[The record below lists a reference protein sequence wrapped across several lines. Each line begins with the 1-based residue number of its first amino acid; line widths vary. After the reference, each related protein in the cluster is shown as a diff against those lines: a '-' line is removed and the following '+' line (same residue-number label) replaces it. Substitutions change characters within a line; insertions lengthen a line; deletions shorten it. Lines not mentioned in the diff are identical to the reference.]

1 MLVQRTVL
9 TGWLLLV
16 GNDASSLFLR
26 LVTALVVS
34 VFSLAALLVCMPYR
48 RRIDFGLAASGQML
62 LVCVFLG
69 GILVRLYE
77 DIANDPAIGSPEVA
91 YRFLGLRSSEDAV
104 TMMIIV
110 AFFKLF
116 AFAATLVA
124 QSFVH
129 ARQLKLEAKWSCCT
143 LEPPTVRWKLDGIYA
158 AFLSHYKVESASDAR
173 YIHDTLRKI
182 LRAQIF
188 LDSSSLKDLRHLISE
203 GLCNADVFIMILTDG
218 VLTRP
223 WCLLELFEAK
233 TREIPIVLLNVE
245 GGNFDLTK
253 MEAFI
258 TDLQDEMGQSNPAG
272 LELLEQELHPTPL
285 STLKSTVLEVLQN
298 EFAANNTVLTWNS
311 SAGDRAMLA
320 AFKDLI
326 ERMGEVTKRK
336 IVWQPARKGMPLPW
350 AVNAIQHENE
360 VPLSTGII
368 PIKKSIEFS
377 KGASS
382 DVACVVISETVRGHL
397 TTSTRLLRDNL
408 LTRFTNSQAYYSS
421 ASVLAAE
428 IARGVDRPVHR
439 GGDKESLEMIQA
451 ASCVVVLLTKN
462 LVVSPRCVAELFTAL
477 KADLP
482 LITVLLDQGGYSF
495 EDTRRRLNSD
505 LESWTKDL
513 PNEDLLVHAKEI
525 LGDQIDLSH
534 VQKSIYSSITSVIAT
549 TWVPHGS
556 RNQFVAAVND
566 ICAQI
571 PPKTKMNGPASPR
584 LTRRRRASV
593 TLGRWESMVEAQQP
607 TTPMTKIA
615 SADMVVRSKNCY
627 SST

>member
-1 MLVQRTVL
+1 
-9 TGWLLLV
+9 
-16 GNDASSLFLR
+16 
-26 LVTALVVS
+26 
-34 VFSLAALLVCMPYR
+34 
-48 RRIDFGLAASGQML
+48 
-62 LVCVFLG
+62 
-69 GILVRLYE
+69 
-77 DIANDPAIGSPEVA
+77 
-91 YRFLGLRSSEDAV
+91 
-104 TMMIIV
+104 MMIIV

-182 LRAQIF
+182 LRVQIF
-188 LDSSSLKDLRHLISE
+188 LDSSSLKDLRRLISE

-233 TREIPIVLLNVE
+233 TRAIPIVLLNVV

-253 MEAFI
+253 MKAFI
-258 TDLQDEMGQSNPAG
+258 TDLEGEMGHANPAG
-272 LELLEQELHPTPL
+272 LELMEQELHPTPL
-285 STLKSTVLEVLQN
+285 STLKDTVLDVLHN
-298 EFAANNTVLTWNS
+298 EFSSNNTVLAWNS

-326 ERMGEVTKRK
+326 ERMGEVAKRK
-336 IVWQPARKGMPLPW
+336 IVWQPAKKDMPLPW
-350 AVNAIQHENE
+350 AVSATLHEKQT
-360 VPLSTGII
+360 PLSTGII
-368 PIKKSIEFS
+368 PMKISS
-377 KGASS
+377 DSGKGGSS
-382 DVACVVISETVRGHL
+382 DVACVVISET
-397 TTSTRLLRDNL
+397 
-408 LTRFTNSQAYYSS
+408 AYYSS

-439 GGDKESLEMIQA
+439 GGDEESLEMIPA
-451 ASCVVVLLTKN
+451 ASCVVVLLTAR

-505 LESWTKDL
+505 LDSWTKDL
-513 PNEDLLVHAKEI
+513 ANEDLLVNLKEI
-525 LGDQIDLSH
+525 LGDQINLSH

-556 RNQFVAAVND
+556 RNQFVATVND
-566 ICAQI
+566 VCAQI
-571 PPKTKMNGPASPR
+571 PSKAKMNVPSSPR
-584 LTRRRRASV
+584 LTRRRASV
-593 TLGRWESMVEAQQP
+593 REESTVEEQQP
-607 TTPMTKIA
+607 TTPMKKYA
-615 SADMVVRSKNCY
+615 SVDTVVRGANCC